1 LCLLEE
7 EEEEE
12 EEGRGL
18 EEAGEE
24 EEGQG
29 LEEAT
34 GVTPCGGGTSCVSL
48 LSKLTSSAA
57 VLELDRLFLGCSTT
71 TMPCS
76 TDDVGRLKSILKEL

>member
-1 LCLLEE
+1 LCLL

-24 EEGQG
+24 EEGHG
-29 LEEAT
+29 LEEAA
-34 GVTPCGGGTSCVSL
+34 GVTPCSGGTSCVSL
-48 LSKLTSSAA
+48 LSKLTSSTV

-71 TMPCS
+71 TASCS
-76 TDDVGRLKSILKEL
+76 IDDVGRLKSI

>member
-1 LCLLEE
+1 M
-7 EEEEE
+7 
-12 EEGRGL
+12 
-18 EEAGEE
+18 
-24 EEGQG
+24 
-29 LEEAT
+29 
-34 GVTPCGGGTSCVSL
+34 SYISL